1 MEMGVDIGS
10 VSHVMMTNVPPSI
23 ANYRQRVGR
32 AGRRGQEWSLAF
44 TFCRDRP
51 LDRDVFR
58 DPIGF
63 LHRNVAA
70 PKVALDSRVIVQR
83 HINALLFSRFMLSLR
98 ADAIK
103 MKAGPFFG
111 LLAAAGAVEEAENS
125 ASLFLSFAHAGIDH
139 PEIVQAVERLTTG
152 SILERDQSVFDVAA
166 EAMTRVRDAFASEWS
181 SLQELRT
188 GRGPADE
195 AATRG
200 ITIQL
205 QRLCED
211 YLLGALAARGFLPG
225 HGFPTGVVSFVSR
238 STDPEGETDRS
249 RFRGYPQR
257 ALDTAIREYAPG
269 SEVVIDGLVHRSAGV
284 TLNWK
289 RPATDE
295 GIREIQ
301 SIRHQW
307 RCLSCG
313 ESGTETTHS
322 QEDTNC
328 PACGEGNV
336 SWRRYLQPA
345 GFAADLRVDPHADA
359 DEITYVPSEP
369 AIVSARGTL
378 WTALFDPARGRRRAN
393 REGTVFFCN
402 SGKHQEGYSICLSC
416 GRAEPEDNDQ
426 TANEPLNRE
435 HKPLMGKPDADGY
448 CSGSAR
454 PFSIQRSL
462 GLGYEISLTFLSCN
476 PLVLKSEGRDSP

>member
-1 MEMGVDIGS
+1 MREFFRRPRRANTLSDYFRSAEHSAQQQPRRLRRYEQEFKSGSINVLNCSTTMEIGVDIGS

-32 AGRRGQEWSLAF
+32 AGRRGQDWSLAF
-44 TFCRDRP
+44 TFCKDRP

-63 LHRNVAA
+63 LHRSVVA

-83 HINALLFSRFMLSLR
+83 HVNALLFSRFVLSLR

-103 MKAGPFFG
+103 MRAGPFFG
-111 LLAAAGAVEEAENS
+111 LLAAAGAVEEVENS
-125 ASLFLSFAHAGIDH
+125 ASLFSSFARSMMDN
-139 PEIVQAVERLTTG
+139 PELVQAIERLTAG

-166 EAMTRVRDAFASEWS
+166 EKMTRVRDAFASEWR

-249 RFRGYPQR
+249 RFRG
-257 ALDTAIREYAPG
+257 
-269 SEVVIDGLVHRSAGV
+269 
-284 TLNWK
+284 
-289 RPATDE
+289 
-295 GIREIQ
+295 
-301 SIRHQW
+301 
-307 RCLSCG
+307 
-313 ESGTETTHS
+313 
-322 QEDTNC
+322 
-328 PACGEGNV
+328 
-336 SWRRYLQPA
+336 
-345 GFAADLRVDPHADA
+345 
-359 DEITYVPSEP
+359 
-369 AIVSARGTL
+369 
-378 WTALFDPARGRRRAN
+378 
-393 REGTVFFCN
+393 
-402 SGKHQEGYSICLSC
+402 
-416 GRAEPEDNDQ
+416 
-426 TANEPLNRE
+426 
-435 HKPLMGKPDADGY
+435 
-448 CSGSAR
+448 
-454 PFSIQRSL
+454 
-462 GLGYEISLTFLSCN
+462 
-476 PLVLKSEGRDSP
+476 